1 MKALRYYI
9 ITILILGFAGAS
21 ASVSA
26 QDVAALK
33 VGAAQT
39 DITPVNFPS
48 ICGGTMVELW
58 YDKVL
63 DPLSAR
69 CIVIENKEIT
79 LALVIVDSNM
89 IPRSVCDEA
98 KKKAHELTGIP
109 INRILI
115 SATHTHA
122 APSVMNFALGL
133 SADEAYAKML
143 AAKIAD
149 GIALAHV
156 RLKPAKMGWTV
167 FDAPEF
173 THCRRWVREAG
184 KYQRDP
190 FGEMTVRASLG
201 KAKHAAGPVDEQLS
215 LLSFVSLEGDQP
227 IALLANFSMHYF
239 RYKPGGFSADYFGL
253 FSDTLAKKI
262 VAKNEAAGNMLVA
275 MSQGTSGD
283 CGWQNHA
290 GPSKYPKMQE
300 YSTRLADVA
309 YQAYQKIEYKEK
321 IPLSMLES
329 KLLITRRLPSKKRL
343 AWAEKINQVR
353 GDKRPGNTPEVY
365 AEQVT
370 WIDQNQDEELVLQV
384 IRLGEIALTAMPNE
398 VYGVTGL
405 KLKAQSPFKATF
417 NLSLANGAAG
427 YIPPPEQHYL
437 GGYTTWPSRTAGLE
451 VNAEPK
457 IVDTLLGMLEKL
469 SGGKKRKNLTTD
481 FYTEQQRQSLKD
493 AKAVNNNAENRGA
506 NRDK

>member
-1 MKALRYYI
+1 MKAYLYLVVSLLSACLTVPEDVI
-9 ITILILGFAGAS
+9 AVEAS
-21 ASVSA
+21 FS
-26 QDVAALK
+26 LK
-33 VGAAQT
+33 AGAAQV
-39 DITPVNFPS
+39 DVTPVKFPS

-69 CIVIENKEIT
+69 CFVIAGEEIT
-79 LALVIVDSNM
+79 MAIAIVDSNM

-98 KKKAHELTGIP
+98 KKLAHEKTGIP

-133 SADEAYAKML
+133 SADTDYAKML
-143 AAKIAD
+143 SAKIAD
-149 GIALAHV
+149 GIAQAHA
-156 RLKPAKMGWTV
+156 RLKPAKVGWTV
-167 FDAPEF
+167 FEAPEF
-173 THCRRWVREAG
+173 THCRRWVRAPG
-184 KYQRDP
+184 KYQTDP
-190 FGEMTVRASLG
+190 FGEKTTRASLG
-201 KAKHAAGPVDEQLS
+201 KAEHEAGPVDEQLS
-215 LLSFVSLEGDQP
+215 LLSFVSLEDDQP

-253 FSDTLAKKI
+253 FSDDLAGKI
-262 VAKNEAAGNMLVA
+262 APAAKGGDRMLVA

-290 GPSKYPKMQE
+290 GPSKYPNMAE
-300 YSTRLADVA
+300 YSVKLADRA
-309 YQAYQKIEYKEK
+309 YQAYQKIEYREK
-321 IPLSMLES
+321 VPLVMAES
-329 KLLITRRLPSKKRL
+329 KLLVTRRLPSKQRL
-343 AWAEKINQVR
+343 AWAEKINQAR
-353 GDKRPGNTPEVY
+353 GDKRPGNTSEVY
-365 AEQVT
+365 AEQAT
-370 WIDQNQDEELVLQV
+370 WIDQNQSEELVLQV
-384 IRLGEIALTAMPNE
+384 IRVGEIAITAMPNE

-451 VNAEPK
+451 VQAEPK
-457 IVDTLLGMLEKL
+457 IVNTLLGMLEEI
-469 SGGKKRKNLTTD
+469 SDGKKRKVLTTD
-481 FYTEQQRQSLKD
+481 FYTEQQRQSLKEAHTAD
-493 AKAVNNNAENRGA
+493 NNSENRGA
-506 NRDK
+506 NRKK